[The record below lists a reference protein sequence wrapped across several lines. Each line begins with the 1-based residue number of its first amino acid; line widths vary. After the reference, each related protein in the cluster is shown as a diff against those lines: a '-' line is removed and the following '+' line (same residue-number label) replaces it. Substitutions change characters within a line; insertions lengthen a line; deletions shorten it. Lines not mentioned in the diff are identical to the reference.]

1 MTNNLLSS
9 ALLVRPKHQRHH
21 QSLGPQHRPSLVS
34 CQAVKKTST
43 ATTATSRQNRVQSLN
58 KWAESVQI
66 QMAKNLLLQ
75 STEQAGLGWWAGSGA
90 SASAGASGADSD
102 AALQKGQVVL
112 QVPADLVLSV
122 EEPGDGPNDIEVRK
136 LLRTVT
142 EGGKNDQNKKDKE
155 ALPWFVQLSVY
166 LYKLD
171 RMDGS
176 STNNKYRPWLDSL
189 PRKFDTLIHWSD
201 SNRQELQYP
210 YMVQQV
216 ERQEQTWRKYYQ
228 ELVAASDSSSN
239 PLQAAGFTWDD
250 FVWGCECA
258 RSRAFSGA
266 YTGQAF
272 NPGIYAF
279 TLLLVSAYVGLGLGD
294 LEQAANGAGVVVSVS
309 ILRDFVVPK
318 LFKKKRY
325 VIAPVIDMAN
335 HQSVGATADVSFEYF
350 ANAYSLACTTTVP
363 AGEQVYISYGSRSND
378 QLLQYYG
385 FVEKDNPNDVYIMP
399 PLREWNIAA
408 LEGATGRQ
416 FAAGRLQKLDRA
428 GLLGGTVPV
437 TAKDSDNDGDDKSSP
452 SSGQQGG
459 EQAANLDGG
468 VVLTAVTGVDPA
480 VLQALRALVSTEQE
494 WEASGEA
501 VGNFSE
507 DMSGG
512 AENERCARLA
522 AQTAIE
528 MELASMPTS
537 IQEDEELLKR
547 MNTMKSLDAGVEEK
561 LAIEF
566 RIEKKKL
573 LLATIAKL

>member
-1 MTNNLLSS
+1 
-9 ALLVRPKHQRHH
+9 
-21 QSLGPQHRPSLVS
+21 
-34 CQAVKKTST
+34 
-43 ATTATSRQNRVQSLN
+43 
-58 KWAESVQI
+58 
-66 QMAKNLLLQ
+66 MAKNLVLQ
-75 STEQAGLGWWAGSGA
+75 STEQAGLGWWAGSAGAGA
-90 SASAGASGADSD
+90 SADSV

-122 EEPGDGPNDIEVRK
+122 EEPGDGPNDVEVRK
-136 LLRTVT
+136 LLRTVRD
-142 EGGKNDQNKKDKE
+142 GGNKKDKD

-171 RMDGS
+171 RMDS
-176 STNNKYRPWLDSL
+176 STDNNYRPWLDSL

-201 SNRQELQYP
+201 SNRQDLQYP

-216 ERQEQTWRKYYQ
+216 ERQERTWRKYYQ
-228 ELVAASDSSSN
+228 DLVAASASDSN
-239 PLQAAGFTWDD
+239 PLQVAGFTWED
-250 FVWGCECA
+250 FVWGCDCS

-272 NPGIYAF
+272 NPAIYAF
-279 TLLLVSAYVGLGLGD
+279 TLLLVTAYVGLGLGD
-294 LEQAANGAGVVVSVS
+294 LEKAANGAGVVVSAS

-385 FVEKDNPNDVYIMP
+385 FVEQDNPNDVYIMP

-408 LEGATGRQ
+408 LEEATGRQ
-416 FAAGRLQKLDRA
+416 FAPGRLQKLDRA

-437 TAKDSDNDGDDKSSP
+437 TAAATSEKDSGNDDDDKSSP
-452 SSGQQGG
+452 SARQQGG

-468 VVLTAVTGVDPA
+468 VVLTAVTGIDPA
-480 VLQALRALVSTEQE
+480 VLQALRALVSTDQE
-494 WEASGEA
+494 WEASGQA

-528 MELASMPTS
+528 MELASKPTS
-537 IQEDEELLKR
+537 IQEDEELLGR

-561 LAIEF
+561 LAVEF

>member
-1 MTNNLLSS
+1 
-9 ALLVRPKHQRHH
+9 
-21 QSLGPQHRPSLVS
+21 
-34 CQAVKKTST
+34 
-43 ATTATSRQNRVQSLN
+43 
-58 KWAESVQI
+58 
-66 QMAKNLLLQ
+66 MAKNLLLQ

-90 SASAGASGADSD
+90 SASASGADSD

-142 EGGKNDQNKKDKE
+142 EGRNQKDKDNKKDKE

-166 LYKLD
+166 IYKLD

-176 STNNKYRPWLDSL
+176 STNNNYRPWLDSL

-228 ELVAASDSSSN
+228 ELLAESSSGSN
-239 PLQAAGFTWDD
+239 PLQVAGFTWDD

-279 TLLLVSAYVGLGLGD
+279 TLLLVTAYVGLGLGD

-408 LEGATGRQ
+408 LEEATGRQ
-416 FAAGRLQKLDRA
+416 FAPGRLQKLDRA

-437 TAKDSDNDGDDKSSP
+437 TAKDSDNDGDDKPSP
-452 SSGQQGG
+452 SARQQGG

-537 IQEDEELLKR
+537 IEEDEELLKR

-561 LAIEF
+561 LAVEF